1 MKFKCTSCQHVF
13 EYEADKNECFCPKCG
28 NISTLCNGEKEEE
41 EEPSAV
47 CSECGTVIPS
57 GSTSCPVCGCPVS
70 ATQHRHCEECG
81 AEMPD
86 SAQVC
91 PQCGCPVVA
100 PMSSQSSETQCT
112 SESGSSAADKMPE
125 NASDSLSDY
134 TTEEEKRKK
143 LYYIIGGAVLG
154 LAVLGSL
161 IWFFIGRS
169 SDSETDRDRHIVI
182 AENLFFR
189 SSPSAITDKNLI
201 NKLPYGTEL
210 KLLGRD
216 GDWAEVE
223 VEGEHGYVGWRYIL
237 PDSSFK
243 RLNATWDT
251 VNIRE
256 IVDQNR
262 SRLAVFD
269 YINRHSLETGA
280 PYWQINYANE
290 KGQMPNSVAW
300 PDLKNMYDKYPE
312 FAFIIENGLTHERR
326 MAIYS
331 FDHDT
336 EEPVLIYDEPVV
348 YDGLIRDISLDRR
361 GNLLVSFTGNRI
373 NSIDDN
379 FYDDEDPGCAT
390 LEEIQSEESAY
401 ENPPIPEEITNTV
414 KATELQIV
422 TNETVDEPITPAV
435 DQSKVYSSAEVA
447 PKFPGGDAAM
457 MRWISEHLRYPA
469 TAQENNIQGRVVVQF
484 TVSKTGKPYNFKIVR
499 GKSPD
504 LDKEALRVVQTLPD
518 FIPGT
523 IQGVP
528 VDVTYSVPITFRLQ
542 GI

>member
-13 EYEADKNECFCPKCG
+13 EHEANKNECFCPKCG

-70 ATQHRHCEECG
+70 AIQHRHCEECG
-81 AEMPD
+81 AEVPD

-91 PQCGCPVVA
+91 PQCGCPVTA
-100 PMSSQSSETQCT
+100 PMSSQSSDTQCT
-112 SESGSSAADKMPE
+112 SESGSSAADEIPE

-169 SDSETDRDRHIVI
+169 SDAEADRDRHIVI

-223 VEGEHGYVGWRYIL
+223 VEGEHGYVGWRYII

-243 RLNATWDT
+243 RLHATWDT

-336 EEPVLIYDEPVV
+336 EEPVLIYDEPVA

-361 GNLLVSFTGNRI
+361 GNLQISFTGNLI
-373 NSIDDN
+373 GASYEEEDDL
-379 FYDDEDPGCAT
+379 GCAT
-390 LEEIQSEESAY
+390 YEELYQEETPHEPAAV
-401 ENPPIPEEITNTV
+401 PEEILNSI
-414 KATELQIV
+414 KATELQIS
-422 TNETVDEPITPAV
+422 TQETVEEPIEPEV
-435 DQSKVYSSAEVA
+435 DQNKTYHSVDVA

-469 TAQENNIQGRVVVQF
+469 MAQENNIQGRVILQFVV
-484 TVSKTGKPYNFKIVR
+484 TKTGKIGDVKISR
-499 GKSPD
+499 SCDPD
-504 LDKEALRVVQTLPD
+504 LDREAIRVVRTLPD
-518 FIPGT
+518 FTPGT
-523 IQGVP
+523 IKGVP
-528 VDVTYSVPITFRLQ
+528 VDAWYTLPINFRLS
-542 GI
+542 

>member
-81 AEMPD
+81 AEVPD

-361 GNLLVSFTGNRI
+361 GNLQISFTGNLI
-373 NSIDDN
+373 GASYEEEDDL
-379 FYDDEDPGCAT
+379 GCAT
-390 LEEIQSEESAY
+390 YEELYQEETTHEPAAVSEEILNS
-401 ENPPIPEEITNTV
+401 I
-414 KATELQIV
+414 KATELQIS
-422 TNETVDEPITPAV
+422 TQETVEEPIEPEV
-435 DQSKVYSSAEVA
+435 DQNKTYHSVDVA

-469 TAQENNIQGRVVVQF
+469 MAQENNIQGRVILQFVV
-484 TVSKTGKPYNFKIVR
+484 TKTGKIGDVKISR
-499 GKSPD
+499 SCDPD
-504 LDKEALRVVQTLPD
+504 LDREAIRVVRTLPD
-518 FIPGT
+518 FTPGT
-523 IQGVP
+523 IKGVP
-528 VDVTYSVPITFRLQ
+528 VDAWYTLPINFRLS
-542 GI
+542 

>member
-47 CSECGTVIPS
+47 CSECGTIIPS

-81 AEMPD
+81 AEVPD

-112 SESGSSAADKMPE
+112 SESGSSAADEMPE

-361 GNLLVSFTGNRI
+361 GNLQISFTGNLI
-373 NSIDDN
+373 GASYEEEDDL
-379 FYDDEDPGCAT
+379 GCAT
-390 LEEIQSEESAY
+390 YEELYQEETTHEPAAV
-401 ENPPIPEEITNTV
+401 PEEILNSI
-414 KATELQIV
+414 KATELQIS
-422 TNETVDEPITPAV
+422 TQETVEEPIEPEV
-435 DQSKVYSSAEVA
+435 DQNKTYYSVDQD

-469 TAQENNIQGRVVVQF
+469 MAQENNIQGRVVVQF
-484 TVSKTGKPYNFKIVR
+484 IVTRSGKIGEVKVIRSKD
-499 GKSPD
+499 PD
-504 LDKEALRVVQTLPD
+504 LDREAIRVVRTLPD
-518 FIPGT
+518 FTPGT
-523 IQGVP
+523 IKGVP
-528 VDVTYSVPITFRLQ
+528 VDAWYTLPINFRLS
-542 GI
+542 

>member
-1 MKFKCTSCQHVF
+1 
-13 EYEADKNECFCPKCG
+13 
-28 NISTLCNGEKEEE
+28 
-41 EEPSAV
+41 
-47 CSECGTVIPS
+47 
-57 GSTSCPVCGCPVS
+57 
-70 ATQHRHCEECG
+70 
-81 AEMPD
+81 
-86 SAQVC
+86 
-91 PQCGCPVVA
+91 
-100 PMSSQSSETQCT
+100 
-112 SESGSSAADKMPE
+112 MPE

-143 LYYIIGGAVLG
+143 LYYIIGGAGLG

-161 IWFFIGRS
+161 VWFFIGRS
-169 SDSETDRDRHIVI
+169 SDAEADRDRHIVI

-336 EEPVLIYDEPVV
+336 EEPVLIYDEPIV

-361 GNLLVSFTGNRI
+361 GNLHISFTGNL
-373 NSIDDN
+373 IDATGATYEEED
-379 FYDDEDPGCAT
+379 DPGCAIY
-390 LEEIQSEESAY
+390 EEEQQEEAAR
-401 ENPPIPEEITNTV
+401 EPVEIPEEILNSI
-414 KATELQIV
+414 KATEIQTISAQEE
-422 TNETVDEPITPAV
+422 ETIEPEV
-435 DQSKVYSSAEVA
+435 DQSKTYHSVDVA
-447 PKFPGGDAAM
+447 PKFPGGDTAM

-469 TAQENNIQGRVVVQF
+469 MAQENNIQGRVVVQF
-484 TVSKTGKPYNFKIVR
+484 VVTKTGKVGDVKIIR
-499 GKSPD
+499 SRDPD
-504 LDKEALRVVQTLPD
+504 LDREAVRVVRTLPD
-518 FIPGT
+518 FTPGT
-523 IQGVP
+523 IKGVP
-528 VDVTYSVPITFRLQ
+528 VDAWYTLPLTFRLS
-542 GI
+542 

>member
-13 EYEADKNECFCPKCG
+13 EHETDQKECFCPKCG
-28 NISTLCNGEKEEE
+28 NLSTCCPEEE
-41 EEPSAV
+41 HSAV
-47 CSECGTVIPS
+47 CSECGTEIPV
-57 GSTSCPVCGCPVS
+57 GATVCPTCGCPVT
-70 ATQHRHCEECG
+70 AAEKRHCEECG
-81 AEMPD
+81 AELDD

-91 PQCGCPVVA
+91 PQCGCPVPATPPQPVA
-100 PMSSQSSETQCT
+100 SVSAGDNEIPEADSSDNMDEPPYYDETAT
-112 SESGSSAADKMPE
+112 DDK
-125 NASDSLSDY
+125 
-134 TTEEEKRKK
+134 KK
-143 LYYIIGGAVLG
+143 YYIIGGSVLAAALLG
-154 LAVLGSL
+154 LIV
-161 IWFFIGRS
+161 WYFFS
-169 SDSETDRDRHIVI
+169 DKFKSDSTDPTTQYTVL
-182 AENLFFR
+182 AENLTFR
-189 SSPSAITDKNLI
+189 SSPSAII
-201 NKLPYGTEL
+201 NNNVIAQLPYGTEL
-210 KLLGRD
+210 KFIAREGN
-216 GDWAEVE
+216 WAEVE
-223 VEGEHGYVGWRYIL
+223 VQGEHGYVGWRYIL
-237 PDSSFK
+237 PDSTFR
-243 RLNATWDT
+243 RLSETWDT

-262 SRLAVFD
+262 CRLAVLD

-280 PYWQINYANE
+280 PYWQINYTGNG
-290 KGQMPNSVAW
+290 KGKMPNNVAW

-326 MAIYS
+326 IAIYS
-331 FDHDT
+331 FDSET
-336 EEPVLIYDEPVV
+336 EEPILIYDDTVE
-348 YDGLIRDISLDRR
+348 YEGMIQDIRLDRR
-361 GNLLVSFTGNRI
+361 GNLQVSFTGNRI
-373 NSIDDN
+373 NSIVEN

-390 LEEIQSEESAY
+390 LEEIQTEEPAY
-401 ENPPIPEEITNTV
+401 VSQPVPEEIVNTV

-422 TNETVDEPITPAV
+422 TDETDDEPITPAV

-469 TAQENNIQGRVVVQF
+469 MAQENNIQGRVVVQF

-499 GKSPD
+499 GKDPD
-504 LDKEALRVVQTLPD
+504 LDREALRVVRTLPD

>member
-13 EYEADKNECFCPKCG
+13 EHEADKNECFCPKCG
-28 NISTLCNGEKEEE
+28 NISTLCNGEKEE

-81 AEMPD
+81 AEVPD

-91 PQCGCPVVA
+91 PQCGCPVA
-100 PMSSQSSETQCT
+100 TPMSSQSSDTQCT
-112 SESGSSAADKMPE
+112 SESGSSAADEMPE

-161 IWFFIGRS
+161 IWFFIGRL

-251 VNIRE
+251 VNLRE

-361 GNLLVSFTGNRI
+361 GNLQISFTGNLI
-373 NSIDDN
+373 GASYEEEDDL
-379 FYDDEDPGCAT
+379 GCAT
-390 LEEIQSEESAY
+390 YEELYQEETTHEPAAV
-401 ENPPIPEEITNTV
+401 PEEILNSI
-414 KATELQIV
+414 KASELQIS
-422 TNETVDEPITPAV
+422 TQETVEEPIEPEV
-435 DQSKVYSSAEVA
+435 DQNKTYYSVDQD

-469 TAQENNIQGRVVVQF
+469 MAQENNIQGRVVVQF
-484 TVSKTGKPYNFKIVR
+484 IVTRSGKIGEVKVIRSKD
-499 GKSPD
+499 PD
-504 LDKEALRVVQTLPD
+504 LDREAIRVVRTLPD
-518 FIPGT
+518 FTPGT
-523 IQGVP
+523 IKGVP
-528 VDVTYSVPITFRLQ
+528 VDAWYTLPINFRLS
-542 GI
+542 